1 MAVKKGLGERLK
13 NLFNRSSPED
23 QAFYEELED
32 LLIEADIGSTVTFE
46 TVEALKE
53 RAKKLKGREQIV
65 AALREL
71 LGGYLKRG
79 ELTLDADALNIILV
93 LGVNGVGKTTTIAK
107 LAEHFRRTEGTERI
121 VLAAADTFRAAA
133 VEQLVTHGERLG
145 FRVVRQGTG
154 SDAAAVVFDALDSA
168 TSRQDRLVLIDTAGR
183 MHNKAN
189 LVQELAKID
198 KIVKR
203 KAPTA
208 SYRSFL
214 VVDATTGQ
222 NALRQAQLFH
232 EAVGVDALVMAKYDS
247 SARGGVLI
255 PIARE
260 LGIPCAFLGDGE
272 GYTDLRPF
280 DPDRYL
286 QELTSFD

>member
-46 TVEALKE
+46 TVEALKD
-53 RAKKLKGREQIV
+53 RAKKLKGRDQIV

-71 LGGYLKRG
+71 LGGYLKGG

-133 VEQLVTHGERLG
+133 VEQL
-145 FRVVRQGTG
+145 
-154 SDAAAVVFDALDSA
+154 
-168 TSRQDRLVLIDTAGR
+168 
-183 MHNKAN
+183 
-189 LVQELAKID
+189 
-198 KIVKR
+198 
-203 KAPTA
+203 
-208 SYRSFL
+208 
-214 VVDATTGQ
+214 
-222 NALRQAQLFH
+222 
-232 EAVGVDALVMAKYDS
+232 
-247 SARGGVLI
+247 
-255 PIARE
+255 
-260 LGIPCAFLGDGE
+260 
-272 GYTDLRPF
+272 
-280 DPDRYL
+280 
-286 QELTSFD
+286 